1 MLSRQR
7 KGHFIHP
14 DVLKGR
20 TPGGAAA
27 SSPWRR
33 PPHRLVAA
41 PVAAAQP
48 AAQHRQGRG
57 LAALP
62 LSLPVRPVRQGAV
75 SHGRLARML
84 PQGPGRAGHTPVGA
98 RPDRA
103 RRRDADPAGADQDP
117 AQARRLGLGRRADH
131 HRGCAARPLHGGR
144 PADARGHGRGHRGAR
159 LPRRA
164 QHLQQPHLPGHP
176 AAGGRPGPAGHAAA
190 PAGLPL
196 RDAQPPV
203 PHGRDHAAGPA
214 RGAAGDGRGAR
225 HHPHRGRLRE
235 REQLR
240 RPAHPGT
247 QEPGPQQ
254 PRDLRGQP
262 VQEPGAG
269 PARGLHRGGARADP
283 RAARTAPA
291 HDPPPRHLRAAHAGH
306 VHLPGPLRGP
316 AAAPGPGAEGAA
328 RGADGRHGRA
338 CARLPHHARARRRL
352 VLGATARPH
361 SCRSP
366 GAARRSA
373 RRAHRARRCVL
384 RPPGHARQLHAHGLP
399 IHTRQRHRPGREGPG
414 RCDP

>member
-1 MLSRQR
+1 MWGSCFAAAPALPEPAGPDPRDAGRCHPLGHPRTRRIHSLQPRAGAPPGRGTHHRGAGLPAAGRGSLLLSRQR

-190 PAGLPL
+190 APAGLPL

-235 REQLR
+235 RAASTASPSR
-240 RPAHPGT
+240 HS
-247 QEPGPQQ
+247 
-254 PRDLRGQP
+254 
-262 VQEPGAG
+262 
-269 PARGLHRGGARADP
+269 RAW
-283 RAARTAPA
+283 TA
-291 HDPPPRHLRAAHAGH
+291 
-306 VHLPGPLRGP
+306 
-316 AAAPGPGAEGAA
+316 
-328 RGADGRHGRA
+328 
-338 CARLPHHARARRRL
+338 
-352 VLGATARPH
+352 ATA
-361 SCRSP
+361 
-366 GAARRSA
+366 
-373 RRAHRARRCVL
+373 
-384 RPPGHARQLHAHGLP
+384 
-399 IHTRQRHRPGREGPG
+399 
-414 RCDP
+414 